1 MPAWLKRWVLAFL
14 VPRPVVGILYLPR
27 YLRDWR
33 RFSATAPVAQKPA
46 WRDAYPC
53 LGDWTAATP
62 FDPHYFHQGAWLAR
76 LLAASPRR
84 RHVDVGSSVMML
96 SVLSAWAPTVFV
108 DVRPLHASIDRLDAV
123 AGSLLKLPFA
133 DGTIASLS
141 CLHVIE
147 HVGLGRYGD
156 PLDPAGADRAAAELA
171 RVLAPGARLYLST
184 PVGRERVCFNAH
196 RVFDPRLVGRWFP
209 DCRLVEFSHVDDCGK
224 FHADSRPDDAAMLD
238 YGCGMYVFER
248 A

>member
-1 MPAWLKRWVLAFL
+1 MVTWLKRWVLAFI
-14 VPRPVVGILYLPR
+14 VPRPVVGVLYLPR
-27 YLRDWR
+27 FLRDWR
-33 RFSATAPVAQKPA
+33 RFRAIVPPKQRPA
-46 WRDAYPC
+46 WRDLYPC
-53 LGDWTAATP
+53 LGDWTPATP

-76 LLAASPRR
+76 NLAGVQPGV
-84 RHVDVGSSVMML
+84 HVDVGSSVMML

-108 DVRPLHASIDRLDAV
+108 DVRPLRASVAGLKAV

-133 DGTIASLS
+133 DRSVTSVS

-156 PLDPAGADRAAAELA
+156 PLDPSGAERAASEL
-171 RVLAPGARLYLST
+171 RRILAAGGRLYLST
-184 PVGRERVCFNAH
+184 PVGRERICFNAH
-196 RVFDPRLVGRWFP
+196 RVFDPSTVSGWFP
-209 DCRLVEFSHVDDCGK
+209 ECRLISFAYVDDRGV
-224 FHADSRPDDAAMLD
+224 FHADSRPEEAVGLD